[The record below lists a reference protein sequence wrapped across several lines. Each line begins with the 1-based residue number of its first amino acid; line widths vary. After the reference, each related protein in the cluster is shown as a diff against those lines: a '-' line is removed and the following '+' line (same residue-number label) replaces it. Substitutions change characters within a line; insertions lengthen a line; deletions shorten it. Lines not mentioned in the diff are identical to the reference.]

1 LKPEAGK
8 NYNIDDIFVNLHKLK
23 MMNRQALIKSTIIKI
38 SQLPDVKIN
47 EVNDFIDFLPGKI
60 DDNTIREGIQISIR
74 FEIM

>member
-1 LKPEAGK
+1 
-8 NYNIDDIFVNLHKLK
+8 

>member
-23 MMNRQALIKSTIIKI
+23 MMNRQALIKNSIIKI